1 MKANKLMT
9 RDVHVVSPDQ
19 SIQEVALAMAKL
31 DAGSMPVGEKDRLV
45 GMITDRDIVLR
56 AVAEGLPPNTPVRD
70 VMTQEVKYCFDD
82 EEIEDICQNMGD
94 VQIRR
99 LPVVNRGKRLVG
111 ILSLGDIAL
120 SSAAGKAGNALKG
133 ISQPTH

>member
-19 SIQEVALAMAKL
+19 SIQEVALAMTKL

-56 AVAEGLPPNTPVRD
+56 AVAEGLPPSTPVRD
-70 VMTQEVKYCFDD
+70 VMTQDVKYCFDD

-99 LPVVNRGKRLVG
+99 LPVVNRDKRLVG

-120 SSAAGKAGNALKG
+120 SSAASKAGSTLKN

>member
-99 LPVVNRGKRLVG
+99 LPVVNRDKRLVG

-133 ISQPTH
+133 ISQSTH

>member
-99 LPVVNRGKRLVG
+99 LPVVNRDKRLVG